1 MTIGEEGLDNVK
13 RRLKRLRVG
22 SLWLG
27 CVGVFGVFAVP
38 WALTGPSDTRLTV
51 HSVVSTEM
59 SLKHRKPDTLR
70 VCSLNLA
77 HGRRDGEH
85 QVLQSSDAIRSHLDG
100 VAAVLRREAPD
111 LVALQEADG
120 ASFWSGRFDHV
131 EHVAREGAF
140 AYFVHG
146 YNVRGPLLRYGTAIV
161 SQLEPIEPV
170 SRTFAP
176 SPPTM
181 GKGLVIGTFDW
192 PGNKGEQV
200 DAVSI
205 HLDYARARVRQSQ
218 VRQIVG
224 WLRGRGRPLIVL
236 GDFNCDFN
244 GEEASLRTL
253 AAELRLHAFE
263 PTSEQATF
271 PATGERLDWILISPE
286 LEFVD
291 YQVLPDVLSDHAAL
305 VAKIKLRE

>member
-1 MTIGEEGLDNVK
+1 VQS
-13 RRLKRLRVG
+13 RRKRLRVG
-22 SLWLG
+22 SFWLG
-27 CVGVFGVFAVP
+27 CCGVFGVFAVP
-38 WALTGPSDTRLTV
+38 WALTGPSGTQLTV
-51 HSVVSTEM
+51 HSIVSAES
-59 SLKHRKPDTLR
+59 SLERRKTNTLR
-70 VCSLNLA
+70 VFSLNLA

-85 QVLQSSDAIRSHLDG
+85 QVLQSTDTIRSHLDG

-111 LVALQEADG
+111 VVALQEADG
-120 ASFWSGRFDHV
+120 ASFWSGQFDHV

-140 AYFVHG
+140 THFVHG

-161 SQLEPIEPV
+161 SQLEPSAPV
-170 SRTFAP
+170 SRTFDP

-192 PGNKGEQV
+192 PCNKVAQV
-200 DAVSI
+200 DVVSI
-205 HLDYARARVRQSQ
+205 HLDYARAGVRQSQ

-224 WLRGRGRPLIVL
+224 WLRGRGRPLILL

-253 AAELRLHAFE
+253 AAELRLHTFE
-263 PTSEQATF
+263 PANGQATF

-291 YQVLPDVLSDHAAL
+291 YRVLPDVLSDHAAL
-305 VAKIKLRE
+305 VATIKFHD

>member
-1 MTIGEEGLDNVK
+1 MSEDGLDNLK

-22 SLWLG
+22 LLWLV
-27 CVGVFGVFAVP
+27 CIGVFGVFAVP
-38 WALTGPSDTRLTV
+38 WALTGPSGTQLKV
-51 HSVVSTEM
+51 HSVVSAET
-59 SLKHRKPDTLR
+59 SLGQRKSDTLR
-70 VCSLNLA
+70 VFSLNLA
-77 HGRRDGEH
+77 HGRRDGDH

-161 SQLEPIEPV
+161 SQLEPVEPV

-192 PGNKGEQV
+192 PGNHARQV
-200 DAVSI
+200 DVVSI
-205 HLDYARARVRQSQ
+205 HFDYARARTRQSQ
-218 VRQIVG
+218 VRQIVD
-224 WLRGRGRPLIVL
+224 WLRGRGRPLIML

-244 GEEASLRTL
+244 REEASLRTL
-253 AAELRLHAFE
+253 AAKLRLHAFE
-263 PTSEQATF
+263 PTAEQTTF
-271 PATGERLDWILISPE
+271 PATGERLDWILISSE

-291 YQVLPDVLSDHAAL
+291 YQVLPDVLSDHTAL
-305 VAKIKLRE
+305 VAKIKLHE

>member
-1 MTIGEEGLDNVK
+1 MDNVK
-13 RRLKRLRVG
+13 RRLKLLRVG
-22 SLWLG
+22 SLWMG
-27 CVGVFGVFAVP
+27 CIGVFGVFAVP
-38 WALTGPSDTRLTV
+38 WALTGPSHAQLNV
-51 HSVVSTEM
+51 HAVEFAET
-59 SLKHRKPDTLR
+59 SLERRTPDILR
-70 VCSLNLA
+70 VFSLNLA

-85 QVLQSSDAIRSHLDG
+85 QVLQSSHAIRSHLDG

-131 EHVAREGAF
+131 EHVAREGDF

-146 YNVRGPLLRYGTAIV
+146 YNVRGPLLGYGTAIV

-192 PGNKGEQV
+192 PGNQGAQADV
-200 DAVSI
+200 VSI
-205 HLDYARARVRQSQ
+205 HLDYARAGVRQSQ

-224 WLRGRGRPLIVL
+224 WLRGRGRPLILL

-244 GEEASLRTL
+244 GKEASLRTL
-253 AAELRLHAFE
+253 AAELELHAFE
-263 PTSEQATF
+263 PAAAQATF
-271 PATGERLDWILISPE
+271 PATGERLDWILISHE

-291 YQVLPDVLSDHAAL
+291 YQVLGDVLSDHAAL
-305 VAKIKLRE
+305 VAQIKFRE